1 MQRGAV
7 GAERDLGRRS
17 REARQQVKGR
27 AVDYSGS
34 GGLCGQATQEWK
46 IRGVIGSKKIGVA

>member
-1 MQRGAV
+1 MQRGDA

-17 REARQQVKGR
+17 REVRQQVKGQ
-27 AVDYSGS
+27 AVEYSGS
-34 GGLCGQATQEWK
+34 GGLCGQATQDWK